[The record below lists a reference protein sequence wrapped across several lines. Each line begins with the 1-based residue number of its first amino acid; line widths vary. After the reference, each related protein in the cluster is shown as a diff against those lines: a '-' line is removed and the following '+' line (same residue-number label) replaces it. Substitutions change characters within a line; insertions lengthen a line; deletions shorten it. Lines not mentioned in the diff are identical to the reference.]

1 MFLQLE
7 LLYFVLMIGAFI
19 VLLLFAK
26 LPSGLCMMLSS
37 LIGAVVSAIITGTPL
52 ELRYFVEGTF
62 GYFDTIL
69 VITTAMIFIGAMQA
83 TGALE
88 YLSVALVKAFRK
100 FPSLLLIVFMIII
113 MFPGMVTGSSLASA
127 IATGT
132 LVAPIM
138 IKWGI
143 PKRRVGAIIGVG
155 AILGMVAPPINVPA
169 MVICDVVD
177 IAFTGFTLP
186 LLLISIPTAIVC
198 VLVMGRQY
206 VKPLSADE
214 VENVVDTSVTRELN
228 WTCTLP
234 LILLVVF
241 IVLEMIFPV
250 IFGSLA
256 MPAMFTICTIL
267 GFFLGRKI
275 KFYKKQS
282 IVEVEEEVEDN
293 GEIVIVKKVKEN
305 EQPESVVEVLRQG
318 VFKSFGAMGLLM
330 GVGMFMETITL
341 NGVRGYFV
349 TNAISL
355 PNIWAYV
362 GMGISL
368 PLFGGISAF
377 GSASM
382 LGGPFVMALNGI
394 CDNIFVTCGLS
405 TLAAIGEFSPPTA
418 MSANFAAEVV
428 GEKKWAKISVEALP
442 ALGII
447 FVYAMIYIVWFGR
460 MVNKK
465 ASLKV
470 VLFAIMMGLA
480 VAFAFGFGYIF
491 RNRHNKLASAAA
503 EYVETEETV
512 VEEA

>member
-1 MFLQLE
+1 
-7 LLYFVLMIGAFI
+7 
-19 VLLLFAK
+19 
-26 LPSGLCMMLSS
+26 
-37 LIGAVVSAIITGTPL
+37 
-52 ELRYFVEGTF
+52 
-62 GYFDTIL
+62 
-69 VITTAMIFIGAMQA
+69 
-83 TGALE
+83 
-88 YLSVALVKAFRK
+88 
-100 FPSLLLIVFMIII
+100 
-113 MFPGMVTGSSLASA
+113 
-127 IATGT
+127 
-132 LVAPIM
+132 
-138 IKWGI
+138 
-143 PKRRVGAIIGVG
+143 
-155 AILGMVAPPINVPA
+155 
-169 MVICDVVD
+169 
-177 IAFTGFTLP
+177 
-186 LLLISIPTAIVC
+186 
-198 VLVMGRQY
+198 
-206 VKPLSADE
+206 
-214 VENVVDTSVTRELN
+214 
-228 WTCTLP
+228 
-234 LILLVVF
+234 
-241 IVLEMIFPV
+241 
-250 IFGSLA
+250 
-256 MPAMFTICTIL
+256 
-267 GFFLGRKI
+267 
-275 KFYKKQS
+275 
-282 IVEVEEEVEDN
+282 
-293 GEIVIVKKVKEN
+293 
-305 EQPESVVEVLRQG
+305 
-318 VFKSFGAMGLLM
+318 MGLLM

-480 VAFAFGFGYIF
+480 VAFAFAFGYIF
-491 RNRHNKLASAAA
+491 RIRHNKLASAAA